1 MLKRLPPPLRQGL
14 FALITVLTGMGAV
27 MAPWVRGPGL
37 ELAGIT
43 PDWPLIWVVCWSV
56 RRAAWQG
63 AVAGV
68 ALGLLQDGLTQAQ
81 PTHALGLGLA
91 GFLTARL
98 QKQRFVQEDFISVAL
113 IVFGM
118 TVISQTVM
126 ALQWTMLTSL
136 SLRSAGFALSW
147 MGNEAHRSVESIWI
161 THQKITLTSAILSSL
176 WAPVLYLPLNWCWQ
190 QDRS

>member
-1 MLKRLPPPLRQGL
+1 MLKRLPPPLRQRLFTGL
-14 FALITVLTGMGAV
+14 SLLSGVGSV

-56 RRAAWQG
+56 RRSAWQG
-63 AVAGV
+63 AAAVIV
-68 ALGLLQDGLTQAQ
+68 LGLIQDGLTQPH
-81 PTHALGLGLA
+81 PTHALGLALV

-98 QKQRFVQEDFISVAL
+98 QKQRYVQEDFISVAL

-136 SLRSAGFALSW
+136 SWQPTDLSLAW
-147 MGNEAHRSVESIWI
+147 MGRETHRSVESIWI

-190 QDRS
+190 QERP